1 MLQMCCISQE
11 IWSTDAELQLRV
23 ETKGGQGGENM
34 KNQIRITSLPH
45 LLLSVTHSCGV
56 CVTDSFSPHTRS
68 PSFPVKHRN
77 VRCLFSLRPQVYL
90 NDISGCRDNSR
101 KDDNI
106 LLHLSEGGDL
116 DSVQNES
123 WGVKK
128 KKILRANEK
137 RQKDFK
143 LFLRCSVF
151 FDLQ

>member
-56 CVTDSFSPHTRS
+56 CVTDSYV
-68 PSFPVKHRN
+68 SFPVTHRN

-116 DSVQNES
+116 NAVQNES
-123 WGVKK
+123 WGVKIK
-128 KKILRANEK
+128 KKY
-137 RQKDFK
+137 
-143 LFLRCSVF
+143 
-151 FDLQ
+151 